1 MCSWPCTTVIRPP
14 QDVDV
19 LAVLVLGRLASMQQ
33 ITESYAHSRN
43 DILYIISVYHIQSI
57 SNHLRP
63 IDGGGAPS
71 TSRNHYVQ

>member
-43 DILYIISVYHIQSI
+43 DIQSI

-63 IDGGGAPS
+63 IHDGGAPS
-71 TSRNHYVQ
+71 TSKNHYIE

>member
-43 DILYIISVYHIQSI
+43 DIQSI

-63 IDGGGAPS
+63 IHGREPPSPS
-71 TSRNHYVQ
+71 TSKNHYVE

>member
-19 LAVLVLGRLASMQQ
+19 LAVLVLGRLPSMQQ

-43 DILYIISVYHIQSI
+43 DIYSLFQTTCDPFMVGSLLPRVRARTI
-57 SNHLRP
+57 
-63 IDGGGAPS
+63 
-71 TSRNHYVQ
+71 T